1 MHFDS
6 DENNALF
13 AFYWLANSLGL
24 IQVQLSYVID
34 GSIIGY
40 RNNHLVNED
49 VASLSSVTG
58 QISEMPANNSNES
71 GFCGELVV
79 RFVPSQVPSHALK
92 WSQVKRRR
100 FTEMKVDGWTLTLV
114 VFVVWKAPHYKT
126 KRIWWSFI
134 TCSVCC
140 IPCAAYR
147 MHNNS
152 TRTV

>member
-1 MHFDS
+1 MMHFDS

-92 WSQVKRRR
+92 
-100 FTEMKVDGWTLTLV
+100 
-114 VFVVWKAPHYKT
+114 
-126 KRIWWSFI
+126 
-134 TCSVCC
+134 
-140 IPCAAYR
+140 
-147 MHNNS
+147 
-152 TRTV
+152 